1 MYTPTLP
8 FLLYDGPTYTAPFAH
23 NYLISVLRSGV
34 QRSSEPGGISQSEAI
49 FEPGLFFG
57 RGQVKGFL
65 ARIYGFSLGGYH
77 DVSKTRG
84 KP

>member
-23 NYLISVLRSGV
+23 NLISVLRSGV